1 MVATKNQH
9 AAWTA
14 PTFLTRP
21 RTLGDLDA
29 TIRNRLAVVGV
40 VGQGYVGF
48 GLAQRAAE
56 AGFETYGIDLQPA
69 VVERAQRENS
79 LDAYLA
85 TTDPAV
91 LADCD
96 VILIAVPTPT
106 READGQRK
114 SDLSLVEAAGRM
126 VLDQINKDNR
136 ARLVVCE
143 STYAPGTTRGLL
155 APIFAEAPDFE
166 RIAVGY
172 SPERIDPGNTGFPL
186 EDIPKVTSGI
196 DERSADLTRLFY
208 EQIVHEVVPAS
219 SMEAAEA
226 TKLLENTFRFINIA
240 FAHEFDEYCYS
251 INLSSHEITRLA
263 ATKPFGFMAFHA
275 GAGVGGHCIAED
287 PYFLYDSML
296 SARAKTDV
304 LQTAMKNHDARSGV
318 IVERIKEHLGG
329 RSLDGARILVLGV
342 SYKPNIADTR
352 RSPAQPVITWLRSL
366 GATVDYH
373 DPHVPLFD
381 GQTSVDFDDLRPSD
395 YDLAVVMVEHSV
407 FEIDAL
413 RSDGWN
419 VYRLSDGAVLT
430 AAARGDR

>member
-1 MVATKNQH
+1 MVATKDQR
-9 AAWTA
+9 AARTA

-21 RTLGDLDA
+21 RTLDDLNSA
-29 TIRNRLAVVGV
+29 IRSKLAVVGV

-56 AGFETYGIDLQPA
+56 AGFETYGLDLQPA
-69 VVERAQRENS
+69 VVERSQRENS
-79 LDAYLA
+79 FDAYLA
-85 TTDPAV
+85 TTDPTV

-106 READGQRK
+106 LEANGGRK

-126 VLDQINKDNR
+126 VLDQIDKDNR
-136 ARLVVCE
+136 PRLVVCE

-155 APIFAEAPDFE
+155 APIFAEAPEPD

-196 DERSADLTRLFY
+196 DERSADLTRVFY

-240 FAHEFDEYCYS
+240 FAQEFDEYCYS
-251 INLSSHEITRLA
+251 INLSSHEVTRLA

-296 SARAKTDV
+296 NASAKTDV
-304 LQTAMKNHDARSGV
+304 LQTAMKNHDSRSEV

-329 RSLDGARILVLGV
+329 RSLEGARILVLGV
-342 SYKPNIADTR
+342 AYKPNIGDTR
-352 RSPAQPVITWLRSL
+352 RSPAQPVIAWLRRL

-381 GQTSVDFDDLRPSD
+381 GQASVDLDDRRPTD
-395 YDLAVVMVEHSV
+395 YDLAVAMVEHAA
-407 FEIDAL
+407 FDIEAL
-413 RSDGWN
+413 RSNGWS
-419 VYRLSDGAVLT
+419 VYRLSDSAAL
-430 AAARGDR
+430 APAARTDR